1 MTYSQTKHPVMLEQV
16 SLMLKLHQDIPD
28 LIMAED
34 LTSYFS
40 PALQRIN
47 LDNFAE
53 IFDMSK
59 SITIGVRTLQINFF
73 HFLEFIEGDC
83 KTIFRPSIVQE

>member
-1 MTYSQTKHPVMLEQV
+1 MLEQV

-53 IFDMSK
+53 IFDPTKKGRQFYRKVSK
-59 SITIGVRTLQINFF
+59 HKKGNQI
-73 HFLEFIEGDC
+73 
-83 KTIFRPSIVQE
+83 